1 MMNLKEKYL
10 QLQMREYASIT
21 IIEEQLNPSRR
32 CKGHVL
38 YGEGQADVGLCP
50 Q

>member
-21 IIEEQLNPSRR
+21 IMEEQLNPSRR
-32 CKGHVL
+32 CKGGMYSMEKGKQL
-38 YGEGQADVGLCP
+38 
-50 Q
+50 